1 MKRKNTEFAKNAVRK
16 SNFMSY
22 LLKKYKDEVVPAMV
36 KNFGYKS
43 PMAVPKIKKVV
54 VNTGFGRQVSG
65 KSGEEQ
71 KKIQNAVLEDLKLVC
86 GQKAILRMAKKSI
99 ASFKTRKGQAIGA
112 AVTLRKKRM
121 YDFLERL
128 IQITLPRS
136 RDFQG
141 ISQKG
146 FDKRGNLTIGIK
158 EHIVFSEVSP
168 EKAKNIFGLEITITT
183 NARNKEEGAALLK
196 LMGFPIK

>member
-1 MKRKNTEFAKNAVRK
+1 MRPGNIVLFHKIFK
-16 SNFMSY
+16 MSY
-22 LLKKYKDEVVPAMV
+22 LLKKYKEEVIPAMV

-43 PMAVPKIKKVV
+43 TMAVPKIKKVV
-54 VNTGFGRQVSG
+54 VNTGFGRQIAG

-71 KKIQNAVLEDLKLVC
+71 RKVQNAVLADLDLVC
-86 GQKAILRMAKKSI
+86 GQKATLRVAKKSI

-141 ISQKG
+141 IDQKG
-146 FDKRGNLTIGIK
+146 FDKRGNLTMGIK

-183 NARNKEEGAALLK
+183 GARNKEEGVALLK

>member
-1 MKRKNTEFAKNAVRK
+1 
-16 SNFMSY
+16 MSY
-22 LLKKYKDEVVPAMV
+22 LLKKYKEEVIPKMMAE
-36 KNFGYKS
+36 FGYKT

-54 VNTGFGRQVSG
+54 VNTGFGRAVAG
-65 KSGEEQ
+65 KGNDEQ
-71 KKIQNAVLEDLKLVC
+71 RKMQSAISEDLGFIC
-86 GQKAILRMAKKSI
+86 GQKPVLRTAKKSI
-99 ASFKTRKGQAIGA
+99 SSFKIRQGQPIGV

-141 ISQKG
+141 IDQKN
-146 FDKRGNLTIGIK
+146 FDKLGNLTYGIK

-168 EKAKNIFGLEITITT
+168 EKAKNIFGLEITVATS
-183 NARNKEEGAALLK
+183 AKNKEEGVALLK

>member
-1 MKRKNTEFAKNAVRK
+1 
-16 SNFMSY
+16 MSY
-22 LLKKYKDEVVPAMV
+22 LLKKYKDEVIPAMV

-54 VNTGFGRQVSG
+54 VNTGFGRSIVG

-71 KKIQNAVLEDLKLVC
+71 KKVQSAVLEDLNLIC
-86 GQKAILRMAKKSI
+86 GQKVILKMAKKSI
-99 ASFKTRKGQAIGA
+99 ASFKIREGQAIGA

-158 EHIVFSEVSP
+158 EHIVFSEVLT

-183 NARNKEEGAALLK
+183 NAKNKEEGIALLK

>member
-1 MKRKNTEFAKNAVRK
+1 
-16 SNFMSY
+16 MSY
-22 LLKKYKDEVVPAMV
+22 LLKKYKDEVIPAMV
-36 KNFGYKS
+36 KNFAYKS
-43 PMAVPKIKKVV
+43 SMAVPEIKKVV
-54 VNTGFGRQVSG
+54 VNTGFGRSVAG

-71 KKIQNAVLEDLKLVC
+71 KKIQKAILDDLNLIC
-86 GQKAILRMAKKSI
+86 GQKAMLKMAKKSI
-99 ASFKTRKGQAIGA
+99 ASFKTREGQAIGV

-136 RDFQG
+136 RDFRG
-141 ISQKG
+141 IDQKG

-168 EKAKNIFGLEITITT
+168 EKAKNIFGLEITIVTS
-183 NARNKEEGAALLK
+183 ARNKEEGAALLK
-196 LMGFPIK
+196 LMGLPIK

>member
-1 MKRKNTEFAKNAVRK
+1 MA
-16 SNFMSY
+16 Y
-22 LLKKYKDEVVPAMV
+22 LLKKYKDEVIPAMV

-43 PMAVPKIKKVV
+43 PMAVPKIRKVV
-54 VNTGFGRQVSG
+54 VNTGFGRQIAG

-71 KKIQNAVLEDLKLVC
+71 RKFQNAVLEDLNLVC
-86 GQKAILRMAKKSI
+86 GQKAILKMAKKSI
-99 ASFKTRKGQAIGA
+99 ASFKTRRGQAIGA

-141 ISQKG
+141 IDQKG

-158 EHIVFSEVSP
+158 EHIVFSEVLT

-183 NARNKEEGAALLK
+183 NARNKEEGVALLK
-196 LMGFPIK
+196 LMGLPIK

>member
-1 MKRKNTEFAKNAVRK
+1 
-16 SNFMSY
+16 MSY
-22 LLKKYKDEVVPAMV
+22 LLKKYNNEVVPAMV

-43 PMAVPKIKKVV
+43 TMAVPRIKKVV
-54 VNTGFGRQVSG
+54 VNTGFGRQIAG

-71 KKIQNAVLEDLKLVC
+71 RKLQKAILDDLSLIC
-86 GQKAILRMAKKSI
+86 GQKAILRPAKKSI
-99 ASFKTRKGQAIGA
+99 ASFKTRKGLAIGA
-112 AVTLRKKRM
+112 ACTLRKKRM

-141 ISQKG
+141 VDQKG
-146 FDKRGNLTIGIK
+146 FDKMGNLTMGIK

-183 NARNKEEGAALLK
+183 NARNKEEGVALLK
-196 LMGFPIK
+196 SIGFPIK

>member
-1 MKRKNTEFAKNAVRK
+1 
-16 SNFMSY
+16 MSY
-22 LLKKYKDEVVPAMV
+22 LLKKYKEEIVPQMV
-36 KNFGYKS
+36 KDFGYKS

-54 VNTGFGRQVSG
+54 VNTGFGRTIAG
-65 KSGEEQ
+65 KTNEEQ
-71 KKIQNAVLEDLKLVC
+71 RKIQNGILEDLTLIC
-86 GQKAILRMAKKSI
+86 GQKAVLKTAKKSI
-99 ASFKTRKGQAIGA
+99 SSFKIRDGQAVGA

-121 YDFLERL
+121 YDFLERF

-141 ISQKG
+141 IDPKN
-146 FDKRGNLTIGIK
+146 FDKFGNLTYGIK

-168 EKAKNIFGLEITITT
+168 EKAKNIFGLEITVATS
-183 NARNKEEGAALLK
+183 ARNKEDGKALLK

>member
-1 MKRKNTEFAKNAVRK
+1 
-16 SNFMSY
+16 MSY
-22 LLKKYKDEVVPAMV
+22 LLKKYQDEVVPKMQE
-36 KNFGYKS
+36 KFGYKT
-43 PMAVPKIKKVV
+43 PMAVPKVRKVI
-54 VNTGFGRQVSG
+54 VNTGFGRVIAG
-65 KSGEEQ
+65 KTGEEQ
-71 KKIQNAVLEDLKLVC
+71 RKIQSATLEDLTLIC
-86 GQKAILRMAKKSI
+86 GQKATLRMAKKSI
-99 ASFKTRKGQAIGA
+99 ASFKIREGQAIGT

-146 FDKRGNLTIGIK
+146 FDKKGNLTLGIK

-168 EKAKNIFGLEITITT
+168 EKAKNIFGLEITVVT
-183 NARNKEEGAALLK
+183 NSKNKEEGVALLK
-196 LMGFPIK
+196 LMGFPIQ